1 MLGGLSFMA
10 QIIDNH
16 LHKNIELYLVFIQL
30 LSFITFNKVT
40 IFETKKTK
48 LKEQI
53 QNLQQIDPYRL

>member
-1 MLGGLSFMA
+1 MA